1 VYGLD
6 AWDVS
11 VNTVP
16 QHHGNGGC
24 ATAPPRW
31 LTQDVWFW
39 QEMMTLMVENVNI
52 DDLSSG
58 LSG

>member
-1 VYGLD
+1 
-6 AWDVS
+6 
-11 VNTVP
+11 
-16 QHHGNGGC
+16 
-24 ATAPPRW
+24 

-39 QEMMTLMVENVNI
+39 QEMVTLTVENVNI